1 MHKAL
6 QLRYQHSPICCS
18 VEAAAGSGA
27 VSILSG
33 SAAAAGSASYNR
45 IHSAKTCE
53 QDIHIWCNFRLKLP
67 EQLRQHNILSLAEYA
82 WEFQSDALWDSLLHA
97 LSSEYYSHLLF
108 LYALWQDERKRF
120 EKTTK
125 GFCAAMDKHLGLK
138 PAKSGETQIQD
149 VSKPTIFVQWETGHR
164 YVVHVNCTV

>member
-1 MHKAL
+1 MRPKTKVVFRELGFHWLVAMSIGWKVSFYIIAHVNNIPTL
-6 QLRYQHSPICCS
+6 QSS
-18 VEAAAGSGA
+18 V
-27 VSILSG
+27 
-33 SAAAAGSASYNR
+33 R
-45 IHSAKTCE
+45 IPRKT
-53 QDIHIWCNFRLKLP
+53 QQKFYMRTLT
-67 EQLRQHNILSLAEYA
+67 EYA
-82 WEFQSDALWDSLLHA
+82 WEFQSDALWDTLLHA

-149 VSKPTIFVQWETGHR
+149 VSKPIISVQWETGHR
-164 YVVHVNCTV
+164 YVVHVNCTVYL